1 MTDRDQGS
9 GVRDQEPAEAARV
22 AKQGPSQRRAV
33 RNRPGAKR
41 GVCRGALEGR
51 FANKIE
57 QKSTFFDT
65 DFKVFVLIIKELN

>member
-1 MTDRDQGS
+1 VLCGIAQGRS
-9 GVRDQEPAEAARV
+9 GACAGVRL
-22 AKQGPSQRRAV
+22 RADF
-33 RNRPGAKR
+33 GWKR
-41 GVCRGALEGR
+41 ADLGRKKGR